1 MITTDSEALAE
12 NKVLILYI
20 LNKVNK
26 PINNDSLYKL
36 VLSALD
42 INYFYFQQ
50 FLLDLIQNK
59 YIVNFHKETRSVYE
73 ITESGKNTL
82 ALTMDLLPGIIK
94 LKADMNLKKELE
106 STEEEYSVVDEY
118 TPRSENNY
126 IVFCKI
132 IENSET
138 IFEVKTFAG
147 SRENAKEIVQNWK
160 NNAESI
166 YPEILRILTT
176 KKDNTDEL
184 Q

>member
-1 MITTDSEALAE
+1 MLTSDSEALAE

-20 LNKVNK
+20 LDKVNK
-26 PINNDSLYKL
+26 PITNDSLYKL

-42 INYFYFQQ
+42 MNYFYFQQ
-50 FLLDLIQNK
+50 FLLDLIDTK
-59 YIVNFHKETRSVYE
+59 FVVNYHKDTSSVYE

-94 LKADMNLKKELE
+94 LKADTNLKTELE
-106 STEEEYSVVDEY
+106 HTEEEYSVVAEY

-147 SRENAKEIVQNWK
+147 SREQAKEIVDNWK
-160 NNAESI
+160 NNAEYI
-166 YPEILRILTT
+166 YPQILKALTT
-176 KKDNTDEL
+176 RKKED
-184 Q
+184 